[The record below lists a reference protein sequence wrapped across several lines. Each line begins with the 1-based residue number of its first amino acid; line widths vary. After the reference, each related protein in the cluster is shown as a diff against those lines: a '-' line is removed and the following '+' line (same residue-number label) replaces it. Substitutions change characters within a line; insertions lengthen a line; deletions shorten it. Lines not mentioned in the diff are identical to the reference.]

1 VFCGHL
7 RSSIILTAIGLLSA
21 FAMWIFNRWVEKQV

>member
-7 RSSIILTAIGLLSA
+7 RFSIILMPIGLLSA
-21 FAMWIFNRWVEKQV
+21 FAVWIFNRWVDKQV